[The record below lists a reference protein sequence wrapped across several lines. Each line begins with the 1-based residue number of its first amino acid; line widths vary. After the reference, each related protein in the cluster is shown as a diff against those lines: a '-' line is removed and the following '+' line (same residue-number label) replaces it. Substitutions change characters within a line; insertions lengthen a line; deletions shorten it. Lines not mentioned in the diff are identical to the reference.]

1 MASVNVDIGA
11 RIAGKDLTRSANEI
25 QRAVHS
31 WGTDA
36 GNDFS
41 RNFHRTLDLNPG
53 RNIDGKG
60 VRTAGARDGRQYSR
74 AFNDAAKVNVDL
86 TQNAAQL
93 TRATQTATASAVQL
107 GNAVGSLSKLGGP
120 AALAGLAYGV
130 VQLGAV
136 AATAAGTIGLLPGV
150 IGAAGAAFG
159 TLAIGTQGFADAIQD
174 MGDPEKFA
182 EALRELAP
190 SAQQAAL
197 EIQALVNGPLKELK
211 LATQEALF
219 DGIGPQLSQLASTL
233 GPELQRLTTSVA
245 TSFNQMFTGAVS
257 AIDPNVFTSIS
268 SSIQQAFQNLA
279 PAIQP
284 ITAALMDLVDV
295 GASFMPE
302 LADAATN
309 AANAFATLVSEAKGT
324 GELQQWIADG
334 MAVVEMLGETVITVA
349 DTFMTLGGDGVT
361 AMRDIQI
368 AVEAVSTAVKIV
380 SGDMAAWND
389 VIPSIGDIARK
400 TFEDIA
406 GFIDNGLLQP
416 LREMIKLA
424 NKIPGINLPNIP
436 ELSRAQGTVGGGGS
450 FDPPGTPP
458 GGPRAVPRVGGIG
471 SAGQGIGDVSQWSG
485 NRINTGIG
493 SPGGSAGS
501 AGPTMPVVP
510 FSGDPMSLLQGIPNV
525 TSGLYSAAGSVLDS
539 QHKVAQENAELN
551 ALIASNTATAEE
563 LQKARNEVAQA
574 EQDQFKAELN
584 LAEQK
589 KAATDGLAKATMNAH
604 SSFQDLTAAL
614 DSDFGASKGLPGL
627 VDNLVRAIASIAAA
641 PLMGPLS
648 VIANGGQ
655 SAGGYSS
662 GSSSGGYSSNGSPMG
677 GNVGAMMALAQQ
689 SSGNVEYAPASDLV
703 NGLADCSGSI
713 SDLVEML
720 QTGTTSP
727 DRLFTTTNFASDA
740 EAAKLGFAPGYQPGA
755 LNVGVNP
762 YPGQS
767 GHMAATLPN
776 GVNFEG
782 GGGTGGGAQYG
793 GTAAGAL
800 DPQFEKRYHMPV
812 GGMPTPGMPTG
823 GMPATAP
830 TAHNAASGLATPPLV
845 MPGGPSANTNPGLT
859 PGPAGPLPQPGSVPQ
874 GGPLG
879 TGFPNSRTSPS
890 YAPETPSTA
899 PDPAWSPQGGGIGIN
914 GGLIGM
920 AVGAAS
926 QGAGMAG
933 NMFAP
938 GSGQAAQA
946 AAQMGMQAIDRTVK
960 FAGQAAG
967 ALAEGAMSALT
978 WSDPD
983 SGENPLANSWLTRL
997 SGALMGARPAGA
1009 VAAGKADEK
1018 SKVDPNAPQQ
1028 QQQGQNGQQP
1038 GGNTI
1043 NNTMNVSPDVAG
1055 NGQKLFNEMAYA
1067 STIAGG

>member
-1 MASVNVDIGA
+1 MAAVNVDIGA
-11 RIAGKDLTRSANEI
+11 KIVGKDLSRSANEI
-25 QRAVHS
+25 QRAIHT
-31 WGTDA
+31 WGADA

-41 RNFHRTLDLNPG
+41 RTFGRTLDLNPG

-60 VRTAGARDGRQYSR
+60 VRTAGARDGKEYSR
-74 AFNDAAKVNVDL
+74 AFNNASRVNVDL

-93 TRATQTATASAVQL
+93 TRATQTATASAVEL
-107 GNAVGSLSKLGGP
+107 GNTLGSLGKLGGP
-120 AALAGLAYGV
+120 AAIAAMGYGI

-159 TLAIGTQGFADAIQD
+159 TLAIGTQGFADAIQE

-211 LATQEALF
+211 MATQEALF

-245 TSFNQMFTGAVS
+245 TSFNEMFKGAV
-257 AIDPNVFTSIS
+257 AGIDPNTFASIS
-268 SSIQQAFQNLA
+268 SSIQRAFQNLA

-284 ITAALMDLVDV
+284 ITQALMDLVDV

-380 SGDMAAWND
+380 SGDMGAWGQ

-501 AGPTMPVVP
+501 TGPTMPVVP

-525 TSGLYSAAGSVLDS
+525 TSGLYSAASSTLDA
-539 QHKVAQENAELN
+539 QYRVEQENAELN

-648 VIANGGQ
+648 VIANGPQSTGAVGMPQ
-655 SAGGYSS
+655 SASRSMQQMPQASQWAQSAQPYGLPGGTNTGGYGSS
-662 GSSSGGYSSNGSPMG
+662 GEIFPPWVHQMEQAFGVKASTYPGHQTDNRQEAGYAPNPNGQNRGIDWVGDVSNMQNLADYLATIP
-677 GNVGAMMALAQQ
+677 GAMEQVIWQ
-689 SSGNVEYAPASDLV
+689 NP
-703 NGLADCSGSI
+703 N
-713 SDLVEML
+713 
-720 QTGTTSP
+720 TG
-727 DRLFTTTNFASDA
+727 
-740 EAAKLGFAPGYQPGA
+740 AATEIAGGRPQPGYFNGD
-755 LNVGVNP
+755 LG
-762 YPGQS
+762 
-767 GHMAATLPN
+767 GHQDHVHTRQ
-776 GVNFEG
+776 
-782 GGGTGGGAQYG
+782 AQG
-793 GTAAGAL
+793 I
-800 DPQFEKRYHMPV
+800 
-812 GGMPTPGMPTG
+812 PTPGL
-823 GMPATAP
+823 
-830 TAHNAASGLATPPLV
+830 S
-845 MPGGPSANTNPGLT
+845 PGL
-859 PGPAGPLPQPGSVPQ
+859 PPPGSVPT

-879 TGFPNSRTSPS
+879 TGFPTAMGPGGIPQSPAIGGPSGPLGVGQGIGAPQGGALGQGLGQATPS
-890 YAPETPSTA
+890 YKPTTPSTA
-899 PDPAWSPQGGGIGIN
+899 PDPAWSPQGGGNVGS
-914 GGLIGM
+914 GLLGM
-920 AVGAAS
+920 AMGAAS
-926 QGAGMAG
+926 SAAGVGA

-938 GSGQAAQA
+938 GSGA
-946 AAQMGMQAIDRTVK
+946 AAQKAAEIGQKAIERTIAFGGQV
-960 FAGQAAG
+960 AGTLVSG
-967 ALAEGAMSALT
+967 AQESLT
-978 WSDPD
+978 WRDPD
-983 SGENPLANSWLTRL
+983 TGEDPLANSWLQRL

-1009 VAAGKADEK
+1009 AAAGKADEK
-1018 SKVDPNAPQQ
+1018 SKVDPNAPQ

>member
-1 MASVNVDIGA
+1 MAAVNVDIGA
-11 RIAGKDLTRSANEI
+11 KIVGKDLSRSANEI
-25 QRAVHS
+25 QRAIHT
-31 WGTDA
+31 WGADA

-41 RNFHRTLDLNPG
+41 RTFGRTLDLNPG
-53 RNIDGKG
+53 RNIDSKG
-60 VRTAGARDGRQYSR
+60 VRTAGARDGREYSR
-74 AFNDAAKVNVDL
+74 AFNNASRVNVDL
-86 TQNAAQL
+86 TQNAASL
-93 TRATQTATASAVQL
+93 TRATQTATASAVEL
-107 GNAVGSLSKLGGP
+107 GNTVGSLSKLGGP
-120 AALAGLAYGV
+120 AALAGLAYGI
-130 VQLGAV
+130 VQLGTV

-159 TLAIGTQGFADAIQD
+159 TLAIGTQGFADAIQE

-211 LATQEALF
+211 MATQEALF

-245 TSFNQMFTGAVS
+245 TSFNEMFRGAV
-257 AIDPNVFTSIS
+257 AGIDPNVFTSIS

-284 ITAALMDLVDV
+284 ITQALMDLVDV

-324 GELQQWIADG
+324 GELQQWIRDG

-436 ELSRAQGTVGGGGS
+436 ELTRAQGTVGGGGS
-450 FDPPGTPP
+450 FDPPGTVP

-471 SAGQGIGDVSQWSG
+471 NAGQGIGDVSQWSG

-501 AGPTMPVVP
+501 TGPTMPVVP

-525 TSGLYSAAGSVLDS
+525 TSGLYSAASSVLDS
-539 QHKVAQENAELN
+539 SHKVAQEQAELN
-551 ALIASNTATAEE
+551 TVLADVNATAEE
-563 LQKARNEVAQA
+563 LQKARNELAQA

-627 VDNLVRAIASIAAA
+627 VDNLVRAIASIATA
-641 PLMGPLS
+641 PLQGILS
-648 VIANGGQ
+648 TIANGGRQ
-655 SAGGYSS
+655 STGAVGMPQGAAYSMQSMMPQGMPQVGAGLPEQHEPGMVPNATNLMKILEARYPGLDINADTGRQDGYANEHGAGRALDIMTGNNTALGNDVNKFLLQNADAFGLNYNLWQQKQFNPDGSVS
-662 GSSSGGYSSNGSPMG
+662 GMENRGSPTQNHMDHVHA
-677 GNVGAMMALAQQ
+677 NVA
-689 SSGNVEYAPASDLV
+689 
-703 NGLADCSGSI
+703 
-713 SDLVEML
+713 
-720 QTGTTSP
+720 
-727 DRLFTTTNFASDA
+727 
-740 EAAKLGFAPGYQPGA
+740 
-755 LNVGVNP
+755 
-762 YPGQS
+762 
-767 GHMAATLPN
+767 
-776 GVNFEG
+776 
-782 GGGTGGGAQYG
+782 
-793 GTAAGAL
+793 
-800 DPQFEKRYHMPV
+800 
-812 GGMPTPGMPTG
+812 
-823 GMPATAP
+823 
-830 TAHNAASGLATPPLV
+830 
-845 MPGGPSANTNPGLT
+845 
-859 PGPAGPLPQPGSVPQ
+859 PGPAAGFPGLSPGLPPPGSVPT

-879 TGFPNSRTSPS
+879 TGFPTAMGPGGIPQSPAIGGPLGVGQGLGQATPS
-890 YAPETPSTA
+890 YKPTTPSSA
-899 PDPAWSPQGGGIGIN
+899 PDPAWSPQGGGNVGS
-914 GGLIGM
+914 GLLGM
-920 AVGAAS
+920 AMGAAS
-926 QGAGMAG
+926 SAAGVGA

-938 GSGQAAQA
+938 GSGA
-946 AAQMGMQAIDRTVK
+946 AAQKAAEIGQKAIERTIAFGGQV
-960 FAGQAAG
+960 AGTLVSG
-967 ALAEGAMSALT
+967 AQESLT
-978 WSDPD
+978 WRDPD
-983 SGENPLANSWLTRL
+983 TGEDPLANSWLQRL

-1009 VAAGKADEK
+1009 AAAGKADEK
-1018 SKVDPNAPQQ
+1018 SKVDPNAPQ

>member
-1 MASVNVDIGA
+1 MAAVNVDIGA
-11 RIAGKDLTRSANEI
+11 RIVGKDLTKSANEI

-31 WGTDA
+31 WGADA
-36 GNDFS
+36 GGDFS
-41 RNFHRTLDLNPG
+41 RNFSRTLDLDPG

-74 AFNDAAKVNVDL
+74 AFNDAARVNVDL

-107 GNAVGSLSKLGGP
+107 GNTLGSLGKLGGP
-120 AALAGLAYGV
+120 AAIAAMGYGI
-130 VQLGAV
+130 VQLGSV

-159 TLAIGTQGFADAIQD
+159 TLAVGTQGFADAIQE

-268 SSIQQAFQNLA
+268 SSIQSAFQKLA

-295 GASFMPE
+295 GSSFMPG

-324 GELQQWIADG
+324 GELQQWISDG
-334 MAVVEMLGETVITVA
+334 MAVVSMLGDTVLTVA

-424 NKIPGINLPNIP
+424 NEIPGINLPNIP
-436 ELSRAQGTVGGGGS
+436 ELARAQGTVGGGGS
-450 FDPPGTPP
+450 FDPPGTAP

-485 NRINTGIG
+485 NPINTGIG
-493 SPGGSAGS
+493 SRGGGAGGSTG
-501 AGPTMPVVP
+501 TMPVVP
-510 FSGDPMSLLQGIPNV
+510 FGGTDPMSLLGGIPNV
-525 TSGLYSAAGSVLDS
+525 TSGLYSAASSVLDS

-574 EQDQFKAELN
+574 EQDQFKAELS

-655 SAGGYSS
+655 STGGGYSS
-662 GSSSGGYSSNGSPMG
+662 GSSGYSPNGSPMG
-677 GNVGAMMALAQQ
+677 GNVAAMMALAQQ
-689 SSGNVEYAPASDLV
+689 SSGNVKYAPASDLV

-776 GVNFEG
+776 GINFEG

-793 GTAAGAL
+793 GGAAGAL

-812 GGMPTPGMPTG
+812 GGMPTA

-859 PGPAGPLPQPGSVPQ
+859 PGGPLPQPGTVPQ

-946 AAQMGMQAIDRTVK
+946 AAQMGMAAIDRTVK

-1009 VAAGKADEK
+1009 VGAGKADK
-1018 SKVDPNAPQQ
+1018 DSQVDPNSPNQQ
-1028 QQQGQNGQQP
+1028 GKDGQNGQQP

>member
-1 MASVNVDIGA
+1 MAAVNVDIGA

-25 QRAVHS
+25 QRAIHN

-41 RNFHRTLDLNPG
+41 RTFGRSLDLNPG
-53 RNIDGKG
+53 RNIDSKG
-60 VRTAGARDGRQYSR
+60 VRAAGARDGKEYSR
-74 AFNDAAKVNVDL
+74 AFNNSSRVNVDL

-107 GNAVGSLSKLGGP
+107 GNTLGSLGKLGGP
-120 AALAGLAYGV
+120 AAIAAMGYGI

-159 TLAIGTQGFADAIQD
+159 TLAVGTQGFADAIQE

-197 EIQALVNGPLKELK
+197 EIQALVNGPLKALK
-211 LATQEALF
+211 MATQEALF
-219 DGIGPQLSQLASTL
+219 DGVGPQLSQLASTL

-245 TSFNQMFTGAVS
+245 TSFNEMFKGAV
-257 AIDPNVFTSIS
+257 AGIDPNTFASIT
-268 SSIQQAFQNLA
+268 SSIGSAFQNLA

-284 ITAALMDLVDV
+284 ITQALMDLVDV
-295 GASFMPE
+295 GSSFMPG

-436 ELSRAQGTVGGGGS
+436 ELTRAQGTVGGGGS
-450 FDPPGTPP
+450 FDPPGTAP

-510 FSGDPMSLLQGIPNV
+510 FGGTDPMALLQGIPNV
-525 TSGLYSAAGSVLDS
+525 TSGLYSAATSVLDS

-655 SAGGYSS
+655 SSGGYSS
-662 GSSSGGYSSNGSPMG
+662 GSSGYSPNGSPMG
-677 GNVGAMMALAQQ
+677 GNVAAMMALAQQ

-762 YPGQS
+762 YPGMQ

-793 GTAAGAL
+793 GGAAGAL
-800 DPQFEKRYHMPV
+800 DPQFEKQYHLPV
-812 GGMPTPGMPTG
+812 GGMPTA

-859 PGPAGPLPQPGSVPQ
+859 PGLPQPGSVPT

-890 YAPETPSTA
+890 YAPDTPSTA

-914 GGLIGM
+914 GGLIGT
-920 AVGAAS
+920 AVGAAA

-1009 VAAGKADEK
+1009 ASAGKADEG
-1018 SKVDPNAPQQ
+1018 SKADANAPK
-1028 QQQGQNGQQP
+1028 QQQGKDGQQQP
-1038 GGNTI
+1038 GNNITI
-1043 NNTMNVSPDVAG
+1043 NGGWHQAENREGP
-1055 NGQKLFNEMAYA
+1055 QKTFDDLQYRALQ
-1067 STIAGG
+1067 GG